1 MVLQGERQILK
12 NNTNA
17 IGSLNLE
24 PMIRSMIP
32 LFYVNWFPT
41 KN

>member
-12 NNTNA
+12 NNTNV

-24 PMIRSMIP
+24 LIIRSMIP